1 LRKWS
6 GALALVKQNEKIG
19 GLTRKAQA
27 GIWRRERMNVNNEHE
42 SNQPNNKPM
51 KKFDLE
57 KISLDDLWVLHEQIS
72 RVLSLRIIAEK
83 EQLEK
88 RLVQLNQGK
97 DIKRPALL
105 GLKPAVS
112 DRPRRK
118 YPKVFPKYRNPAEP
132 SETWS
137 GRGKQPRWLVSALK
151 SGESIKDFEISGS
164 KKELIDA

>member
-1 LRKWS
+1 
-6 GALALVKQNEKIG
+6 
-19 GLTRKAQA
+19 
-27 GIWRRERMNVNNEHE
+27 MNVNNERE

-51 KKFDLE
+51 KKLDLE
-57 KISLDDLWVLHEQIS
+57 KISLDDLWILHEQIS
-72 RVLSLRIIAEK
+72 RVLSLRITAEK

-105 GLKPAVS
+105 KQAAS
-112 DRPRRK
+112 NRPRKK

-137 GRGKQPRWLVSALK
+137 GRGKQPRWLVSALR
-151 SGESIKDFEISGS
+151 SGDSIKNFEISDS

>member
-1 LRKWS
+1 
-6 GALALVKQNEKIG
+6 
-19 GLTRKAQA
+19 
-27 GIWRRERMNVNNEHE
+27 MNT
-42 SNQPNNKPM
+42 NQISRITKPM

-57 KISLDDLWVLHEQIS
+57 KMSLDDLWGFHEEIS
-72 RVLSLRIIAEK
+72 RVLSVRIITEK

-105 GLKPAVS
+105 GLKPAEKKS

-118 YPKVFPKYRNPAEP
+118 YPKVFPKYRNPAAP
-132 SETWS
+132 SETWA

-151 SGESIKDFEISGS
+151 SGESIKDFEISDS